1 MFLNITEFK
10 KFLKVAYKGSGL
22 IVGVLDGNLILTNSG
37 RIWGVQVDGDY
48 IPNKLKAALV
58 ELIGDLPEEG
68 EVLNYTQDGAQTE
81 MDLGDFDFYDMWMRA
96 QDFAA
101 KSPIV
106 LKNDYGEYVLMQV
119 HSTME
124 MRPLYRDF
132 LDIISAKDLE
142 HAVEEMPV
150 RPSFRNGVLYWKNDT
165 TIYWAG
171 TSKIQDVYENEVLPR
186 LEFLDCFGNEI
197 KVRET
202 EQLPYDEED

>member
-10 KFLKVAYKGSGL
+10 KFLKTAYKGSGL
-22 IVGVLDGNLILTNSG
+22 IVGVLDGNLILTNSS

-68 EVLNYTQDGAQTE
+68 EVLNYTKDAAQAE
-81 MDLGDFDFYDMWMRA
+81 MNLGEFDFYHMWMRA
-96 QDFAA
+96 GDYAA

-106 LKNDYGEYVLMQV
+106 LKNDYEEYVLMQV

-124 MRPLYRDF
+124 MRPLYRDL

-142 HAVEEMPV
+142 HAVEDMPV

-165 TIYWAG
+165 TIYWAC

-186 LEFLDCFGNEI
+186 LEFLDCFGTEI
-197 KVRET
+197 KVRRT

>member
-10 KFLKVAYKGSGL
+10 KFLKTAYKGSGL
-22 IVGVLDGNLILTNSG
+22 IVGVLDGNLILTNSS

-68 EVLNYTQDGAQTE
+68 EVLNYTQDAAQTE

-119 HSTME
+119 RSTME

-165 TIYWAG
+165 TIYWAC
-171 TSKIQDVYENEVLPR
+171 TSKIQDAYENEVLPR

-202 EQLPYDEED
+202 EHLPYDEED